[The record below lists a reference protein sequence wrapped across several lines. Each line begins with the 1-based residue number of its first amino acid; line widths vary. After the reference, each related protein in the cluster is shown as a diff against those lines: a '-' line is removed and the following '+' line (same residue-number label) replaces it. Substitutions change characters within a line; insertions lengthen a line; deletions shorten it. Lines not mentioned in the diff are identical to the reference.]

1 MANSIFVVFYRD
13 EDRQEERVATRTM
26 SYQVLDMVQRN
37 IAIEK
42 VYELTYH
49 GQVYPYEIKFVSGRL
64 ELQAIPQ
71 QGRLP

>member
-1 MANSIFVVFYRD
+1 MANSVFVVFYRD
-13 EDRQEERVATRTM
+13 EDTQEELVATKIL

-37 IAIEK
+37 ITIEK
-42 VYELTYH
+42 VYKLTNH

-71 QGRLP
+71 QG